1 MKINDLAHKGRPLK
15 MMNPMKVP
23 QQRRQTKCIVCPPV
37 SIVYIIVTC
46 WMVFRKQ
53 IQNKFYEWNYLYFRD
68 YKDDGEN
75 QEELFKLSKEKYSD
89 SPSTNRKKT
98 AQPSKLV
105 SLGAAAGYTGDRQ
118 KQTDEMT
125 DLFGNVSINPRETQ
139 QQQQQPSQFGDGG
152 FADFESAFSS
162 GLVPVENNCL
172 SM

>member
-1 MKINDLAHKGRPLK
+1 MD
-15 MMNPMKVP
+15 
-23 QQRRQTKCIVCPPV
+23 
-37 SIVYIIVTC
+37 
-46 WMVFRKQ
+46 
-53 IQNKFYEWNYLYFRD
+53 FRD
-68 YKDDGEN
+68 FKDDGEN

-105 SLGAAAGYTGDRQ
+105 SLGAAAGYTGDQQ

-125 DLFGNVSINPRETQ
+125 DLFGNVSINPRET

-162 GLVPVENNCL
+162 GLVPVEDNCL
-172 SM
+172 SMQKNS

>member
-1 MKINDLAHKGRPLK
+1 M
-15 MMNPMKVP
+15 
-23 QQRRQTKCIVCPPV
+23 
-37 SIVYIIVTC
+37 
-46 WMVFRKQ
+46 
-53 IQNKFYEWNYLYFRD
+53 YFRD

-105 SLGAAAGYTGDRQ
+105 SLGAAAGYTGDQQNQQQQ